1 MRDVINTL
9 LYKIPPTPKR
19 YADEFYKTVE
29 IYKSEFSFIN
39 VEGFFKQIIIKRKK
53 IECFFRVMR
62 PVNILRSRFK
72 FVIKPTKKINV
83 ENFNSDK
90 PPFWTIKIA
99 DSNEV
104 IVSNNE
110 LIEFWNILLYSKRLK
125 LRTIELF
132 DSDIKYKFIFDCEY
146 DSYSFLN
153 PYIRETAAIRIQY
166 YVRKYLKYKN
176 KIKAKYNLC
185 LDEILYL
192 PPGGLN
198 GILSFPGGI
207 GYLNARDNFN
217 INQIQYDQPLLAHNS
232 FAFS

>member
-1 MRDVINTL
+1 MRDLVNTL

-19 YADEFYKTVE
+19 YADEFYKNIE
-29 IYKSEFSFIN
+29 IYKSKFSFIN
-39 VEGFFKQIIIKRKK
+39 VEGFFKQLIKKRKR

-72 FVIKPTKKINV
+72 FIIKPTKKINV
-83 ENFNSDK
+83 ENFNLDE

-125 LRTIELF
+125 LRTIQIF
-132 DSDIKYKFIFDCEY
+132 DNDIKYNYVFNCEY
-146 DSYSFLN
+146 ESYSFIN

-166 YVRKYLKYKN
+166 FLRKYLKYKN

-192 PPGGLN
+192 PPGGTN
-198 GILSFPGGI
+198 GNISFVGGI
-207 GYLNARDNFN
+207 GYLNARNNF
-217 INQIQYDQPLLAHNS
+217 NQIQESSNQPLLAHNS